1 MKENGGC
8 VHRVCG
14 IPGDIFYAVS
24 ISSNGNVAVGGADR
38 TVTIY
43 DPRRLAAVFGFRKN
57 HIKNW
62 LVILVC
68 ECQYHLTHVNIV

>member
-14 IPGDIFYAVS
+14 IPGDIFYAVCN
-24 ISSNGNVAVGGADR
+24 SSSGYVAVGGADR

-43 DPRRLAAVFGFRKN
+43 DPRRLAVVLISGQ
-57 HIKNW
+57 
-62 LVILVC
+62 VI
-68 ECQYHLTHVNIV
+68 